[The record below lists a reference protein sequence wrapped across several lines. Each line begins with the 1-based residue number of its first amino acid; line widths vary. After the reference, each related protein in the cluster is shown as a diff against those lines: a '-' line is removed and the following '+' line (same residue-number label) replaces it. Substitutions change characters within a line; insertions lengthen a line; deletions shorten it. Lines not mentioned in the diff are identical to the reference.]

1 MEKTAEGAE
10 GSQGLG
16 WGVWLYRRTFISSLV
31 MVLVSAGLGVG
42 LRAELRLLANALA
55 VLQCLSLVLVLLNAP
70 GGARV
75 MRSGV
80 GVFVLGALAY
90 GFLERAKNA
99 VPVTN
104 ELLFAGLCVV
114 GATALLHHVW
124 IRLAQYLDANDAV
137 ALVRK
142 SLWWTLALQLLIM
155 LGAGPIGIVLSMVAT
170 LVLGGLATM
179 WMWMA
184 LGEIQ
189 RRVDAAVSPA

>member
-16 WGVWLYRRTFISSLV
+16 WGVWLYRRTFVSSLV
-31 MVLVSAGLGVG
+31 LVLVSSGLG
-42 LRAELRLLANALA
+42 AELRLLANALA

-70 GGARV
+70 AGARV

-104 ELLFAGLCVV
+104 ELFFAGLCVV
-114 GATALLHHVW
+114 GATALLHRVW
-124 IRLAQYLDANDAV
+124 IRLAQYLGANDAA